1 VAKYLLINDVHLSD
15 RPPSSCTDTYLD
27 DLFDLLGQV
36 VVLAR
41 VQQVSALVIAGDLF
55 HCKAPSR
62 VSHRMMIRLV
72 KWIRSAPCPV
82 AVVAGNHDL
91 QHDRVESLDETQP
104 LGMLVK
110 SDLVRLLDGWDPDFP
125 LYGVPWQ
132 QEWTDEAV
140 NTALAAFRGPKGNA
154 LVVTHAPLYPP
165 GLELEYEFYPAP
177 KFAEAMGGTGYCYY
191 GHVHERHGIWLTEPA
206 STFLDGGS
214 SQVTFC
220 NPGALSRGSLH
231 EHNLTRVPACVVWDS
246 DTGQFTEIP
255 LNARPPEEVFRL
267 KEAREVTDMRG
278 RLDEFLAAI
287 GSTTLEGVSV
297 ESVIEHIR
305 SLGLPE
311 ADTAL
316 AIDLLMEAANDHS

>member
-15 RPPSSCTDTYLD
+15 RPPSSCTESYLD
-27 DLFDLLGQV
+27 DLFDLLQQV

-41 VQQVSALVIAGDLF
+41 VQQVRALVIAGDLF

-140 NTALAAFRGPKGNA
+140 STALAAWRGPKGNA

-165 GLELEYEFYPAP
+165 GLELEYEFYPADRW
-177 KFAEAMGGTGYCYY
+177 AEAMGGMGFCYY
-191 GHVHERHGIWLTEPA
+191 GHVHERHGVWQA
-206 STFLDGGS
+206 GG
-214 SQVTFC
+214 VTFC

-231 EHNLTRVPACVVWDS
+231 EHNLTRMPACVVWDS
-246 DTGQFTEIP
+246 DTGRFNEII
-255 LNARPPEEVFRL
+255 LKSRPPEEVFRL

-278 RLDEFLAAI
+278 RLDEFLASI

-297 ESVIEHIR
+297 ESVISHIR
-305 SLGLPE
+305 SLGLSE
-311 ADTAL
+311 DDTTL
-316 AIDLLMEAANDHS
+316 AIDLLMEAANAGS